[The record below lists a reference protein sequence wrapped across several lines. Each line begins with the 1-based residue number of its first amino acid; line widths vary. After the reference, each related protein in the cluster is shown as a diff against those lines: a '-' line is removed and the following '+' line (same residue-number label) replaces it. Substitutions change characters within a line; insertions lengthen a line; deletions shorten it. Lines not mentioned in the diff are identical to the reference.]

1 MRVFDAPEPRVGRAS
16 TSRVVPARV
25 IAYPR
30 ARTARDSDASSA
42 SSSSGEDV
50 SDDDEEEEEEASDA
64 VARARH
70 TPLGTPSAPTTT
82 HCFPSPAPTRDGKT
96 RTRRFARLFARNT
109 DRGWWY

>member
-1 MRVFDAPEPRVGRAS
+1 MRVFDAPEPRAGRAS

-50 SDDDEEEEEEASDA
+50 SDDDEEETGTLWSSSYYSESGSDEESVEKVVVPPVVTLLTESPTETLLCIRGRCVAVDA
-64 VARARH
+64 
-70 TPLGTPSAPTTT
+70 
-82 HCFPSPAPTRDGKT
+82 PA
-96 RTRRFARLFARNT
+96 NT
-109 DRGWWY
+109 